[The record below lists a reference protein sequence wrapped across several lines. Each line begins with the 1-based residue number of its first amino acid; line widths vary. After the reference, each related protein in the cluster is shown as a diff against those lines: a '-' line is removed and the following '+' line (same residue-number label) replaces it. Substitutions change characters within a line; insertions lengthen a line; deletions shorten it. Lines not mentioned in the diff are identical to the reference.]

1 MPHRTPSGTRK
12 SRGRRAP
19 ADNRHVRARAAG
31 KAVLRVVA
39 LLAAVCALM
48 LIFERRLIYF
58 PTRAHD
64 ADPRGLGLAHE
75 ELALVAEDG
84 VRLHGWFLPV
94 AGSRLTLLV
103 CHGNGGNVSHRLD
116 RALLA
121 QAHLGADVLLFDYR
135 GYGRS
140 EGAPDEAG
148 TYRDARAAW
157 RWLIARGQR
166 PERIVIFGESLGS
179 AVALQLALDT
189 DGSARAL
196 VLESPFASI
205 PEMARAV
212 YPFLPLWPL
221 VRTRYD
227 NLGKVGRL
235 RVPLLVLHGD
245 RDDVVPFAQG
255 RRVFDAAPGPK
266 RFYAIPG
273 ASHNDT
279 YVVGGAAYWRTL
291 QEFLRDPPPGR

>member
-1 MPHRTPSGTRK
+1 MK
-12 SRGRRAP
+12 
-19 ADNRHVRARAAG
+19 ARAA
-31 KAVLRVVA
+31 ANALLRILA
-39 LLAAVCALM
+39 LLAAVAALM
-48 LIFERRLIYF
+48 LLFERRLIYF
-58 PTRAHD
+58 PQ
-64 ADPRGLGLAHE
+64 RGLDVTPQALGLVSE
-75 ELALVAEDG
+75 ELPLRAEDG

-94 AGSRLTLLV
+94 KGSRLTLLV

-116 RALLA
+116 RALAA
-121 QAHLGADVLLFDYR
+121 QAQLRTDVLLFDYR

-140 EGAPDEAG
+140 EGSPDEEG

-157 RWLIARGQR
+157 RWLIEKGQ
-166 PERIVIFGESLGS
+166 PPGRIVIFGESLGS

-189 DGSARAL
+189 GGARAL

-212 YPFLPLWPL
+212 YPFLPVWPL

-227 NLGKVGRL
+227 NLAKVGRL
-235 RVPLLVLHGD
+235 RLPLLVMHGE

-255 RRVFDAAPGPK
+255 RRLFEAAPEPK

-279 YVVGGAAYWRTL
+279 YLVGGDAYWRA
-291 QEFLRDPPPGR
+291 LRDFLDSPTSAASAPPSG

>member
-1 MPHRTPSGTRK
+1 M
-12 SRGRRAP
+12 
-19 ADNRHVRARAAG
+19 
-31 KAVLRVVA
+31 AVLRLLA

-64 ADPRGLGLAHE
+64 ATPRALGLASE

-94 AGSRLTLLV
+94 PGSRLTLLV
-103 CHGNGGNVSHRLD
+103 CHGNGGNASHRLD

-121 QAHLGADVLLFDYR
+121 HARLQADVLLFDYR

-140 EGAPDEAG
+140 EGSPDEEG
-148 TYRDARAAW
+148 TYRDARAAH
-157 RWLIARGQR
+157 RWLRERGT
-166 PERIVIFGESLGS
+166 PAGRIVLFGESLGS

-189 DGSARAL
+189 GGTARAL

-212 YPFLPLWPL
+212 YPFLPVWPL

-227 NLGKVGRL
+227 NLAKVGGL

-245 RDDVVPFAQG
+245 RDEVVPFAQG
-255 RRVFDAAPGPK
+255 RRVFEAAPEPK

-279 YVVGGAAYWRTL
+279 YLVGGDAYWRVLAEFL
-291 QEFLRDPPPGR
+291 QER

>member
-1 MPHRTPSGTRK
+1 MLRLRCRSIIGPVK
-12 SRGRRAP
+12 
-19 ADNRHVRARAAG
+19 ARAAG
-31 KAVLRVVA
+31 KALLRILVLLSA
-39 LLAAVCALM
+39 IAALM
-48 LIFERRLIYF
+48 LLFERRLIYF
-58 PTRAHD
+58 PQRTLDLTPQA
-64 ADPRGLGLAHE
+64 LGLASE
-75 ELALVAEDG
+75 ELALRTEDG

-94 AGSRLTLLV
+94 TGSRLTLLV

-121 QAHLGADVLLFDYR
+121 HAQLGTDVLLFDYR

-140 EGAPDEAG
+140 EGSPDEEG

-157 RWLIARGQR
+157 RWLLARGQ
-166 PERIVIFGESLGS
+166 PPGRIVIFGESLGS
-179 AVALQLALDT
+179 AVALQLALDSE
-189 DGSARAL
+189 GARAL

-212 YPFLPLWPL
+212 YPFLPVSPL

-227 NLGKVGRL
+227 NLAKVGRL
-235 RVPLLVLHGD
+235 HLPLLVLHGD
-245 RDDVVPFAQG
+245 RDDIVPFAQG
-255 RRVFDAAPGPK
+255 RRVFEAAPQPK

-279 YVVGGAAYWRTL
+279 YLVGGEAYWRVL
-291 QEFLRDPPPGR
+291 REFLRDTAPEPSAP